1 MFVVLTLKRGVIHM
15 PQAQTKEPK
24 QKANTSSKIQPLG
37 NNVLVKRL
45 EQDEKVKG
53 GIIIPDTAKKKQERG
68 EVIAAGPGKKDKSGK
83 LIPMP
88 VKVGDIVLIQKYSG
102 QEITWNDEEFV
113 ITKADDILAIV
124 EK

>member
-1 MFVVLTLKRGVIHM
+1 M

-24 QKANTSSKIQPLG
+24 QKTQTFNKIQPLS

-45 EQDEKVKG
+45 EQEQKLKG
-53 GIIIPDTAKKKQERG
+53 GIILPETARKKQERA
-68 EVIAAGPGKKDKSGK
+68 EVIATGPGKKDKAGK
-83 LIPMP
+83 LVPMP
-88 VKVGDIVLIQKYSG
+88 VKVGDVVLIQKYSG
-102 QEITWNDEEFV
+102 QEISWNDEEYV